1 MLKIYF
7 LTFKMKNKI
16 LKIGITGGIGSGK
29 TTVCK
34 IFETLGIP
42 VYYADDRAKSL
53 MVEDKTLI
61 DKVKQAFGEN
71 AYLPDGTLNR
81 AYISQIAFS
90 NPLKLTE
97 LNAAV
102 HPAVLRDGEKW
113 HQAQHDVPYT
123 LKEAALLYES
133 GSDAVLDKIIM
144 VYAPKNLR
152 IERVL
157 GRGGLTREDIEKRMA
172 KQMPDEEKMKKA
184 DFIIYN
190 EGDTG
195 LIAQVLEIHQKLKL
209 T

>member
-1 MLKIYF
+1 MTK
-7 LTFKMKNKI
+7 K

-42 VYYADDRAKSL
+42 VYYADDRAKAL

-61 DKVKQAFGEN
+61 NEVKQAFGEN
-71 AYLPDGTLNR
+71 AYLVDGTLNR
-81 AYISQIAFS
+81 AHISQIAFT
-90 NPLKLTE
+90 NPLKLAE

-113 HQAQHDVPYT
+113 HKVQKGVPYT

-133 GSDAVLDKIIM
+133 GSDAVLDRIIM
-144 VYAPKNLR
+144 VFTPLNTR

-157 GRGGLTREDIEKRMA
+157 GRGGLTREEIEARIA

-190 EGDTG
+190 DGEKG
-195 LIAQVLEIHQKLKL
+195 LIPQVMEIHRQLL
-209 T
+209 I

>member
-1 MLKIYF
+1 
-7 LTFKMKNKI
+7 MKNKI
-16 LKIGITGGIGSGK
+16 LKVGITGGIGSGK

-42 VYYADDRAKSL
+42 VYYADDRAKAI
-53 MVEDKTLI
+53 MVEDETLMN
-61 DKVKQAFGEN
+61 KVKQAFGDN

-102 HPAVLRDGEKW
+102 HPAILRDGEKW
-113 HQAQHDVPYT
+113 HNAQKDVPYT

-144 VYAPKNLR
+144 VYTPKNIR

-157 GRGGLTREDIEKRMA
+157 GRGGLTRDEIEARIA
-172 KQMPDEEKMKKA
+172 KQMPDEEKVKKA

-190 EGDTG
+190 DGQKG
-195 LIAQVLEIHQKLKL
+195 LIAQVLEIHQSLSKPF
-209 T
+209 

>member
-1 MLKIYF
+1 
-7 LTFKMKNKI
+7 MKNKI
-16 LKIGITGGIGSGK
+16 LKIGITGGMGSGK

-42 VYYADDRAKSL
+42 IYYADDRAKSL

-61 DKVKQAFGEN
+61 NKVKQAFGED
-71 AYLPDGTLNR
+71 AYGLDGTLNR

-90 NPLKLTE
+90 NPMKLTE

-144 VYAPKNLR
+144 VFAPKNVR

-157 GRGGLTREDIEKRMA
+157 LRGGLTRDEIEKRMA
-172 KQMPDEEKMKKA
+172 KQLPDEEKMKKA

-190 EGDTG
+190 DGEKG
-195 LIAQVLEIHQKLKL
+195 LIGQVLAIHAQLKLKYL
-209 T
+209 

>member
-1 MLKIYF
+1 
-7 LTFKMKNKI
+7 MKNRK

-34 IFETLGIP
+34 IFDTLGIP
-42 VYYADDRAKSL
+42 VYYADDRAKAL
-53 MVEDKTLI
+53 MVEDKKLI
-61 DKVKQAFGEN
+61 NLIKQTFGKE

-81 AYISQIAFS
+81 AHISQIAFT

-102 HPAVLRDGEKW
+102 HPAVLLDGEKW
-113 HQAQHDVPYT
+113 HKAQKGVPYT

-144 VYAPKNLR
+144 VFTPKNIR

-157 GRGGLTREDIEKRMA
+157 GRGGLTREEIEARIA
-172 KQMPDEEKMKKA
+172 KQMPDEEKVKKA
-184 DFIIYN
+184 DFIIFN
-190 EGDTG
+190 DGEKG
-195 LIAQVLEIHQKLKL
+195 LIEQVLVIHRKLSKSERL
-209 T
+209 